1 MNAPTRTLSI
11 DRRLLRVSSAHLIVD
26 SYTNVYAPLL
36 PLLIPKLHLTL
47 GAVGALAMIFQMAAS
62 VSQLAFGRLADRWH
76 PHRLLVGGPIVT
88 VVVLSLIGLAPSVFW
103 LSVILIVGGLGAAAF
118 HPPGAMAAHRFGQPR
133 PGFAMSL
140 FVGSGATGFALSPLL
155 FSSVTGAYGLEATW
169 WLMFPGLLALAWILR
184 DMPAVPASAHPG
196 GQGLRALKPYARPLG
211 LLYAIVVLRTV
222 AGLSFVTFVPILL
235 THRGLSVR
243 DAGTVVAIYLLAA
256 SAGGFAGGPLA
267 DRFGP
272 RRVIAASLVLAVPF
286 LAAGSPARRLI
297 FYVRA
302 RPGRV
307 FPAVHAARQRRVR
320 ADAGAGQRRHRVVA
334 DDGGGLGH
342 GRPADPVHRPA
353 RRSYRRRAGTHRH
366 GARADCRCAL
376 CAAPARPR
384 ARPQRPG
391 GNRALTRLSY
401 FVLRPSYFEC
411 FWYDAVV
418 PRSPYSVSY
427 SIGPGPLTRGVK
439 WLLIANVA
447 AFVIT
452 AIVGRELEY
461 QLVQTFGL
469 TPALVF
475 ERLQVWQLA
484 TYMFLHADL
493 MHLLFNM
500 LVLWMFGVPLERR
513 WGYAGFMR
521 FYFVCGIGAALTSL
535 VAAWLPFEWA
545 DTLYRVPTI
554 GASGAIY
561 GLLVAF
567 GMLFPDQVILLFI
580 FPVPARVYVF
590 IAAALV
596 LWSSISNPAGG
607 TAHMAHLGGMLVG
620 YLYLTRGRGG
630 PWAEIRYR
638 MLKWKMNRARKKFDV
653 HPGGRGGWG
662 RQGSLILDLQVQKYK
677 VRGTKCFVNRSSSY
691 IVPRTSD
698 FNYGHALQ
706 SASLGR
712 D

>member
-47 GAVGALAMIFQMAAS
+47 AAVGALAMIFQMAAS

-103 LSVILIVGGLGAAAF
+103 LSVVLIVGGLGAAAF

-286 LAAGSPARRLI
+286 LALAPRLDGSTFTFVLALGGFFLQSTQPVSVGFGQTLAP
-297 FYVRA
+297 VS
-302 RPGRV
+302 
-307 FPAVHAARQRRVR
+307 AATVSSLMM
-320 ADAGAGQRRHRVVA
+320 GVA
-334 DDGGGLGH
+334 WGTGGLLIPFIGLLADRI
-342 GRPADPVHRPA
+342 GVGPALTAMALVPI
-353 RRSYRRRAGTHRH
+353 AG
-366 GARADCRCAL
+366 AL
-376 CAAPARPR
+376 CALPLPDHAPARSDP
-384 ARPQRPG
+384 
-391 GNRALTRLSY
+391 
-401 FVLRPSYFEC
+401 
-411 FWYDAVV
+411 
-418 PRSPYSVSY
+418 
-427 SIGPGPLTRGVK
+427 
-439 WLLIANVA
+439 A
-447 AFVIT
+447 AT
-452 AIVGRELEY
+452 A
-461 QLVQTFGL
+461 
-469 TPALVF
+469 P
-475 ERLQVWQLA
+475 
-484 TYMFLHADL
+484 
-493 MHLLFNM
+493 
-500 LVLWMFGVPLERR
+500 
-513 WGYAGFMR
+513 
-521 FYFVCGIGAALTSL
+521 
-535 VAAWLPFEWA
+535 
-545 DTLYRVPTI
+545 
-554 GASGAIY
+554 
-561 GLLVAF
+561 
-567 GMLFPDQVILLFI
+567 
-580 FPVPARVYVF
+580 
-590 IAAALV
+590 
-596 LWSSISNPAGG
+596 
-607 TAHMAHLGGMLVG
+607 
-620 YLYLTRGRGG
+620 
-630 PWAEIRYR
+630 
-638 MLKWKMNRARKKFDV
+638 
-653 HPGGRGGWG
+653 
-662 RQGSLILDLQVQKYK
+662 
-677 VRGTKCFVNRSSSY
+677 
-691 IVPRTSD
+691 
-698 FNYGHALQ
+698 
-706 SASLGR
+706 
-712 D
+712 